1 MPQVLEAVSQL
12 RLAAAEAACF
22 QPEATEA
29 PWWADPAA
37 AVIVAAPRQALA
49 REVGSAM
56 VELPR
61 LTAAAEAAAGTAA
74 VPQPVEL
81 QEDLEMMLVV
91 EEVHLICLDIMD
103 AL

>member
-74 VPQPVEL
+74 VLLPAELPEEATTRAAEADPLTCPVS
-81 QEDLEMMLVV
+81 V
-91 EEVHLICLDIMD
+91 D
-103 AL
+103 AR